1 MILVYVTLGLL
12 QPLKKAGSDMGSLWY
27 DRNKLARSPIGGSLV
42 IFTPANRLKDKEI
55 VMNIQFN
62 SVWEARRADK

>member
-1 MILVYVTLGLL
+1 MIPVHVTFGLL

-55 VMNIQFN
+55 VMNIKLN
-62 SVWEARRADK
+62 SV